1 MAAAASAIVRV
12 RVSAAE
18 LRDAL
23 DRLIL
28 LVAIA
33 SAILYDRPAE
43 PLIVQYV
50 DRQLARLTHTT

>member
-1 MAAAASAIVRV
+1 MAAAASAIVTV

-18 LRDAL
+18 LRDSL

-33 SAILYDRPAE
+33 SAILYDRPVE